1 MLDIVEILEDC
12 VQLSAEYGVPKD
24 SLKSKLMLE
33 AAEEIKRLRKEI
45 DSYSERTRN
54 SEKN

>member
-45 DSYSERTRN
+45 EFFQKGDT
-54 SEKN
+54 K